1 MKRITLAIAIFLSS
15 FSHARDLNIWN
26 DFTSPVTTDAK
37 YITLGGLTAT
47 AMVFANKDFRT
58 YRKRESFDDARP
70 FGNYGFIGEYLGYG
84 FLNAVYTLTAYYYGT
99 QTGEE
104 KYFQAAEHMAKASLY
119 SSGLTLVLKTAIN
132 ERRPGYPDDSNSFPS
147 GHSSASFAFASVIA
161 ARHGWYW
168 GGLAYGT
175 ATFVALSRIN
185 DDFHY
190 LHDVLFGMTIGA
202 AYGWGIY
209 NNYKNGA
216 PYFLT
221 AIPLDGGAGV
231 TFAMEF

>member
-1 MKRITLAIAIFLSS
+1 MRKVILTLCLFCNLVANAS
-15 FSHARDLNIWN
+15 DLNVWS

-37 YITLGGLTAT
+37 YITLGGLVTT

-70 FGNYGFIGEYLGYG
+70 FGSYGFVGEYLGYG
-84 FLNAVYTLTAYYYGT
+84 ILNATYVATTYYLGSKYND
-99 QTGEE
+99 EE
-104 KYFQAAEHMAKASLY
+104 YLKASEHMAKATFY
-119 SSGLTLVLKTAIN
+119 STAMTTVLKYSIS
-132 ERRPGYPDDSNSFPS
+132 ERRPGYPDDDNSFPS

-175 ATFVALSRIN
+175 ASFVALSRIN

-209 NNYKNGA
+209 YNYQSGA

-221 AIPLDGGAGV
+221 AVPLIDGAGV